1 MIYEKIDLY
10 DYFSVPRN
18 GSKGGELTVYVR
30 EKYTEIKDRIR
41 PAMLVIA
48 GGGYNIVS
56 ERESEPVALEFLHA
70 GFSAFSLRYS
80 VNTPFPAPLLE
91 AGMAMAFIRENA
103 EKYSVDR
110 AHVGAI
116 GFSAGGHLTGMLAT
130 MFDDGSLKAALG
142 KRAELVRPDA
152 VILCYPVITT
162 GEYSHDG
169 TADTIS
175 GGDKQLRR
183 KLSVES
189 LVTEKSSPA
198 FIWHTQ
204 EDAAVCVRNSLML
217 ASAYQTCGVPY
228 ELHIFERGRHGLGTV
243 GLEVENAEH
252 PEEVARDAAWLAL
265 AKSYLKMHGFGLK
278 IKE

>member
-1 MIYEKIDLY
+1 M
-10 DYFSVPRN
+10 
-18 GSKGGELTVYVR
+18 
-30 EKYTEIKDRIR
+30 
-41 PAMLVIA
+41 
-48 GGGYNIVS
+48 
-56 ERESEPVALEFLHA
+56 
-70 GFSAFSLRYS
+70 
-80 VNTPFPAPLLE
+80 
-91 AGMAMAFIRENA
+91 
-103 EKYSVDR
+103 
-110 AHVGAI
+110 
-116 GFSAGGHLTGMLAT
+116 
-130 MFDDGSLKAALG
+130 
-142 KRAELVRPDA
+142 
-152 VILCYPVITT
+152 
-162 GEYSHDG
+162 
-169 TADTIS
+169 
-175 GGDKQLRR
+175 RR

-252 PEEVARDAAWLAL
+252 PEEVARDAAWLPL

>member
-116 GFSAGGHLTGMLAT
+116 GFSQIMCLPAAAKY
-130 MFDDGSLKAALG
+130 GSRYFLPFRSEVPERLQ
-142 KRAELVRPDA
+142 RR
-152 VILCYPVITT
+152 T
-162 GEYSHDG
+162 SHEHSD
-169 TADTIS
+169 
-175 GGDKQLRR
+175 LR
-183 KLSVES
+183 LLQV
-189 LVTEKSSPA
+189 L
-198 FIWHTQ
+198 
-204 EDAAVCVRNSLML
+204 
-217 ASAYQTCGVPY
+217 
-228 ELHIFERGRHGLGTV
+228 
-243 GLEVENAEH
+243 
-252 PEEVARDAAWLAL
+252 
-265 AKSYLKMHGFGLK
+265 
-278 IKE
+278 